1 MMVISFVR
9 KTLYHIYQSYL
20 TRRTS
25 EMATLPTRRHEDE
38 KSKTESSHK
47 VGASAKD
54 QVSHGTK
61 THSAQND
68 KAAAKTEHPTQDQQ
82 KPDPNDAELKALA
95 ERFVQ
100 AKNNPAEI
108 QRIADEV
115 KGTVGSAP
123 PASGQ
128 EPVR

>member
-20 TRRTS
+20 TRRTRK
-25 EMATLPTRRHEDE
+25 MATLPTRRHEDE
-38 KSKTESSHK
+38 KSKTESHK
-47 VGASAKD
+47 VSASAKDKD

-61 THSAQND
+61 NHSAQND
-68 KAAAKTEHPTQDQQ
+68 KAPAKADPAKDQH
-82 KPDPNDAELKALA
+82 KPDDALAALA

-100 AKNNPAEI
+100 AKNNPGEI

-115 KGTVGSAP
+115 KGTVGSKP
-123 PASGQ
+123 PAPGQ
-128 EPVR
+128 EPMR